1 MQKNLFDHVDIDP
14 EATSVPDGANSDAEA
29 ACESYEQAISE
40 AGGIDLQLLGL
51 GHNGHIGFNEP
62 CDEFPVRTHLV
73 QLTESTINANSRL
86 FDSVDDVPREAY
98 TMGIG
103 TIMKAR
109 AILVVASG
117 QDKAQ
122 IVRDAF
128 FGPVTPQVPA
138 SILQLHPNVTV
149 VVDAEAG
156 SLL

>member
-1 MQKNLFDHVDIDP
+1 
-14 EATSVPDGANSDAEA
+14 
-29 ACESYEQAISE
+29 
-40 AGGIDLQLLGL
+40 
-51 GHNGHIGFNEP
+51 
-62 CDEFPVRTHLV
+62 
-73 QLTESTINANSRL
+73 
-86 FDSVDDVPREAY
+86 
-98 TMGIG
+98 MGIG

-138 SILQLHPNVTV
+138 SILQLHPTVTV
-149 VVDAEAG
+149 VGDAEAG